1 MTLHLTP
8 GELAIIDRSLFDCNE
23 QEKFERKRVL
33 NKIQQ
38 YEEKMNYYLKKT
50 KKIKKT
56 INYVEKILQ
65 AKDKGGYFSPI
76 TLKNKYNESRKLG
89 ILLINHG
96 KLKQGLDYLQ
106 RAINFKEEYVDSD
119 NHTLLQDYYLLD
131 SMKEKVSK
139 ILKK

>member
-1 MTLHLTP
+1 MTLNLSP
-8 GELAIIDRSLFDCNE
+8 QEIAIINTSLIDCNE
-23 QEKFERKRVL
+23 EEKLQRKRVL

-38 YEEKMNYYLKKT
+38 HEEKINYYLKKT
-50 KKIKKT
+50 KKTKKI
-56 INYVEKILQ
+56 INNSEKILQ
-65 AKDKGGYFSPI
+65 AKDKGGYFSPV
-76 TLKNKYNESRKLG
+76 TLKDKYNESRKLG
-89 ILLINHG
+89 IFLINNG

-119 NHTLLQDYYLLD
+119 NYTLLQDYYLLD

>member
-1 MTLHLTP
+1 MTLHLTL

-23 QEKFERKRVL
+23 EEKFERKRVL

-56 INYVEKILQ
+56 INNVEKILQ

-119 NHTLLQDYYLLD
+119 NYTLLQDYYLLD
-131 SMKEKVSK
+131 SMKEKISK